1 MLPVHLA
8 VYNLE
13 QVCTL
18 LGQMSKS
25 SFSLPTQVMNDK
37 RRYHSSTAA
46 SLGRGR
52 KPFALDIKPQIKS
65 NVPVDT
71 VAGGAPRLDLTEQR
85 KRRLLSAGA
94 SSLLLLPLR
103 N

>member
-1 MLPVHLA
+1 MIKDVITLQLLPPWV
-8 VYNLE
+8 
-13 QVCTL
+13 
-18 LGQMSKS
+18 G
-25 SFSLPTQVMNDK
+25 
-37 RRYHSSTAA
+37 
-46 SLGRGR
+46 GR